1 MSDQIEALIKEI
13 SVTHGIAVGRN
24 DPLFMLQTMN
34 ARLMDDNAKAQQA
47 MLHQYKEELEG
58 IALRWGN
65 DAKEKSERILNA
77 SLTASKEVMANL
89 LQESAKNTALTI
101 KKEVDDSLSRAGM
114 ALGRAGMALGRAE
127 KVAMMNLCASAITF
141 LAACMV
147 IIGIIFH

>member
-24 DPLFMLQTMN
+24 DPLLMLQTMN
-34 ARLMDDNAKAQQA
+34 ARLMDDNAKAQLA

-77 SLTASKEVMANL
+77 SLTASKEVMATL

-101 KKEVDDSLSRAGM
+101 KKEVDESLS
-114 ALGRAGMALGRAE
+114 RAGMALGRAE

-141 LAACMV
+141 LAVCAIV
-147 IIGIIFH
+147 IGMLFR

>member
-13 SVTHGIAVGRN
+13 SVAHGITVGRN

-34 ARLMDDNAKAQQA
+34 ARLMDDNAKAQFA

-58 IALRWGN
+58 IALRWGH

-77 SLTASKEVMANL
+77 SLTASKNAMANL

-101 KKEVDDSLSRAGM
+101 KKEVDESLS
-114 ALGRAGMALGRAE
+114 RAGMALGRAE
-127 KVAMMNLCASAITF
+127 KVAMMNLCASVITF
-141 LAACMV
+141 LAACVV
-147 IIGIIFH
+147 IIDIFYR